1 MKQLLTIA
9 FFGVLFMSSCSSGTD
24 GDVGQSDS
32 TITQLDTLTEV
43 TVAVTEADTAV
54 VDTTKADAAE

>member
-9 FFGVLFMSSCSSGTD
+9 FFGALLMSSCSSGTD
-24 GDVGQSDS
+24 GDAGQNDS
-32 TITQLDTLTEV
+32 TATQLDTLTEV
-43 TVAVTEADTAV
+43 TGAVTEADTAV